1 MRVNTKQLKP
11 HPLNEKLYGVEELT
25 QSFIDS
31 IKDKGILVP
40 ITAKQ
45 DGTIISGHRRWRAA
59 DLLNMDTVPVTTVTF
74 NSELDERSAIIDF
87 NKQRE
92 KTFSQSMAEAEEL
105 EAIEGE
111 KAKQRQGTR
120 TDLTSAKHFTEV
132 KKPERTSDKV
142 AEQVGLGSGRTYDKA
157 KKVWEAAQQGDEKA
171 KEYVEKIDKGK
182 MTTSKAY
189 AELRRETKKA
199 ERQNI
204 EPPAGKY
211 RVVYADPPW
220 NYGDKRDGR
229 TTGAEDHYPSMT
241 IAELCDIPVNNITE
255 DNAVLFLWVTSPL
268 LEECFPIIKAW
279 GFNYKTSFVWDKV
292 KHNMGHYNSVRHEL
306 LLVCTKGSCLP
317 DNTKL
322 YDSVQSIE
330 RTEHSKKPEE
340 FRQIIEDIYT
350 YGNKIE
356 LFARASSPGWEV
368 WGNEP
373 NLATG

>member
-11 HPLNEKLYGVEELT
+11 HPLNEKLYGVEELS

-31 IKDKGILVP
+31 IRDKGILVP

-120 TDLTSAKHFTEV
+120 TDIVETFPPSDQGKT
-132 KKPERTSDKV
+132 RDKV